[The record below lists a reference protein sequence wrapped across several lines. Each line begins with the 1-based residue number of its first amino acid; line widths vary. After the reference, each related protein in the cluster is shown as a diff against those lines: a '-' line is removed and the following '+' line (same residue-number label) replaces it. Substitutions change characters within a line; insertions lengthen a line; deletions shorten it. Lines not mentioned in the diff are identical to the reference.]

1 MMSQPRRRGWAV
13 DDLVVRDSEPGGASE
28 LSRLQREIVRLVVVG
43 RTNAQIADQ
52 LRMTPG
58 GVGTQVARIVERLGL
73 TRRADIA
80 PWATGRPR

>member
-1 MMSQPRRRGWAV
+1 MN
-13 DDLVVRDSEPGGASE
+13 DLVVRDPEPGGASE
-28 LSRLQREIVRLVVVG
+28 LSRLQQEIVRLIVVG

-80 PWATGRPR
+80 PWATGRPG